1 MSLRK
6 ISFVCFRETFYQLI
20 SESAGRSAARTAR
33 DPQIADIWVC
43 VRGFDLKPIDSTTP
57 ALPFAALM
65 QHCSLTTGLFL
76 VKIIKKKTGLC
87 FYKGQNKAPCLQ
99 TCTWRSRNPCSSR
112 SVTALYLSGSPL
124 HKTAQILHFIS
135 FSTAAGNA
143 WSFRRAP
150 RWSVLQRCFMKYIR
164 QAQTR
169 SRMGTTKGAKKKLK
183 LGLVQN
189 RNARRRGPPFTCCCP
204 KIARPISAF

>member
-87 FYKGQNKAPCLQ
+87 FYTGQNKAPCLQ
-99 TCTWRSRNPCSSR
+99 TCTWRSRNPRSSR
-112 SVTALYLSGSPL
+112 SASSSVPVRVP
-124 HKTAQILHFIS
+124 
-135 FSTAAGNA
+135 AA
-143 WSFRRAP
+143 
-150 RWSVLQRCFMKYIR
+150 
-164 QAQTR
+164 
-169 SRMGTTKGAKKKLK
+169 
-183 LGLVQN
+183 QN
-189 RNARRRGPPFTCCCP
+189 RSDFAFYFIFDSSWERLEFSESSTP
-204 KIARPISAF
+204 KRFAAVLY

>member
-33 DPQIADIWVC
+33 DPQIADICVC

-76 VKIIKKKTGLC
+76 VKIIKKKNRFVFLHGAKRSTVPANAYVALQKSPQQPLC
-87 FYKGQNKAPCLQ
+87 EQLCTCQGPRCTKPLRFCILFHFRQQLGTLGVFGELHAEAFCSGALLNIFDRHKHVRGWARQKGQKKIKIRAGAEQ
-99 TCTWRSRNPCSSR
+99 KRQEER
-112 SVTALYLSGSPL
+112 SPL
-124 HKTAQILHFIS
+124 HLLL
-135 FSTAAGNA
+135 
-143 WSFRRAP
+143 P
-150 RWSVLQRCFMKYIR
+150 
-164 QAQTR
+164 
-169 SRMGTTKGAKKKLK
+169 
-183 LGLVQN
+183 
-189 RNARRRGPPFTCCCP
+189 
-204 KIARPISAF
+204 